1 MQHPHHHHTHRQH
14 IHWSD
19 HQSQQLR
26 TTTSH
31 SSLARRPPL
40 QQLHQA
46 HPSNRDGLRPL
57 SYHRDPSQLA
67 STPVITRVKSPI
79 PPGPSGGYPAS
90 SRTSVGGPLSR
101 TATITGASTKG
112 SSRASSKLSPGVIR
126 HRASLP
132 SLKAKEGLYQQMDDN
147 RKLRES
153 VRASKQQNPATTF
166 QNLSKLME
174 IEANV
179 VGKPL
184 INGYRIYIR
193 EDQAQDTDHTR
204 IRILLFNDM
213 VVCGPYYP
221 PEPDMRHAYVKQ
233 TICLFERSFG
243 MQKIGLQGAHLMAGK
258 SSVGLLFPTEVARDD
273 WVNTIYATMDAHR
286 AVLIRRSRRLQTN
299 LPRAGSGSVSGSAVG
314 GGGGSGG
321 GGGGGSGSLAE
332 FSLEPIW
339 TSGLDAAALDH
350 GYYDPDFVQSAKPY
364 CPSTS
369 TGRSSR
375 STLATTWIPDQEAT
389 VCMICQATK
398 FSVFVRKHH
407 CRQCGRVICHKC
419 SQFRNGGRRAAQIR
433 VCLECHDQ
441 SLDDYFDAT
450 ESLFSSP

>member
-1 MQHPHHHHTHRQH
+1 MDLASHKSGSTSTSSGVHCHKEATELGTASTTTAGSNTSSATPTTTSQTVVHH

-179 VGKPL
+179 VGK
-184 INGYRIYIR
+184 
-193 EDQAQDTDHTR
+193 AQDTDHTR

-407 CRQCGRVICHKC
+407 CR
-419 SQFRNGGRRAAQIR
+419 
-433 VCLECHDQ
+433 
-441 SLDDYFDAT
+441 
-450 ESLFSSP
+450 